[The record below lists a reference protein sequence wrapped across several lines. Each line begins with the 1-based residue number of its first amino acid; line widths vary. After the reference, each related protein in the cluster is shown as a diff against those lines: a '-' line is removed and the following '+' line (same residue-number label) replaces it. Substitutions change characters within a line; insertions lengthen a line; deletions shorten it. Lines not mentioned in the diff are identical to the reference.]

1 MTTDEQKL
9 SEEQKELV
17 AVGASVGA
25 GCHPCVSYH
34 IKAGAKAGLSGDRLL
49 AAVTSAERVA
59 AEAAERMATHARG
72 QLGAEATAP
81 AVASPRDEALASF
94 GAALGANDLANIER
108 HMLAAAQ
115 LGASRPQ
122 LQEAIEMAQKV
133 QENATRIHVREAE
146 NLLEGSA
153 LAASAAGEEGECD
166 DSCPCHADD
175 DAEAASVGATSAIGS
190 ADEASSCREEIASGQ
205 ASDRTAGFAGPMAK
219 LVGSAGA
226 GDAAGLFAGM
236 ADCRA
241 MFEGACA
248 QLAAAQGSE
257 EASVA
262 TLIAA
267 GSTKED

>member
-1 MTTDEQKL
+1 MADEQKL
-9 SEEQKELV
+9 SEEQRELV

-34 IKAGAKAGLSGDRLL
+34 VKAGAKAGLSGDRLL

-59 AEAAERMATHARG
+59 AEAAERMAAHARS
-72 QLGAEATAP
+72 QLVAEATAS
-81 AVASPRDEALASF
+81 VVRSPLDEALASF

-146 NLLEGSA
+146 KLLEGA
-153 LAASAAGEEGECD
+153 TLAAGSAEEGECD
-166 DSCPCHADD
+166 DSCPCHTDD
-175 DAEAASVGATSAIGS
+175 DAASVGATAAIGS
-190 ADEASSCREEIASGQ
+190 AGEASSCGEEVAPGQ
-205 ASDRTAGFAGPMAK
+205 ASNHTAGAPMAK
-219 LVGSAGA
+219 LVASAGA

-236 ADCRA
+236 ADCRT

-248 QLAAAQGSE
+248 QLAAARGKT
-257 EASVA
+257 EASSA
-262 TLIAA
+262 TLTTA

>member
-1 MTTDEQKL
+1 MNLSSFAENATGLWSSGDGRELRIRRWRTTALRAQVYRFRFSARPFDRQHASKGKEIAMTTDAQKL

-59 AEAAERMATHARG
+59 AEA
-72 QLGAEATAP
+72 
-81 AVASPRDEALASF
+81 
-94 GAALGANDLANIER
+94 
-108 HMLAAAQ
+108 
-115 LGASRPQ
+115 
-122 LQEAIEMAQKV
+122 
-133 QENATRIHVREAE
+133 
-146 NLLEGSA
+146 
-153 LAASAAGEEGECD
+153 
-166 DSCPCHADD
+166 
-175 DAEAASVGATSAIGS
+175 AEAASVGATSAIGS

>member
-1 MTTDEQKL
+1 MAIDERKL
-9 SEEQKELV
+9 NEEQKELV

-34 IKAGAKAGLSGDRLL
+34 IKAGAKAGLAGDRLL

-59 AEAAERMATHARG
+59 AEAGERMAAYARG
-72 QLGAEATAP
+72 QLGAEATAA
-81 AVASPRDEALASF
+81 AVGAPLDDALASF

-115 LGASRPQ
+115 LGASRTQ

-146 NLLEGSA
+146 KLLEGST
-153 LAASAAGEEGECD
+153 LAAGVAAEEDGCD
-166 DSCPCHADD
+166 ESCPCHTDVDAD
-175 DAEAASVGATSAIGS
+175 AVSVGATAAIGS
-190 ADEASSCREEIASGQ
+190 AGEANSCGDSIASGQ
-205 ASDRTAGFAGPMAK
+205 ASDRTAGVAGHMAE
-219 LVGSAGA
+219 LVASAGA

-236 ADCRA
+236 TDCRA

-248 QLAAAQGSE
+248 QLAAAQGNT
-257 EASVA
+257 EASPA
-262 TLIAA
+262 TLTTA

>member
-1 MTTDEQKL
+1 MAIDERKL
-9 SEEQKELV
+9 NEEQKELV

-34 IKAGAKAGLSGDRLL
+34 IKAGAKAGLAGDRLL

-59 AEAAERMATHARG
+59 AEAGERMAAYARG
-72 QLGAEATAP
+72 QLGAEATAA
-81 AVASPRDEALASF
+81 AVGAPLDDALASF

-115 LGASRPQ
+115 LGASRTQ

-146 NLLEGSA
+146 KLLEGST
-153 LAASAAGEEGECD
+153 LAAGVAEEDGCD
-166 DSCPCHADD
+166 ESCPCHTDVDAD
-175 DAEAASVGATSAIGS
+175 AVSVGATAAIGS
-190 ADEASSCREEIASGQ
+190 AGKANSCGDSIASGQ
-205 ASDRTAGFAGPMAK
+205 ASDRTAGVAGHMAE
-219 LVGSAGA
+219 LVASAGA

-236 ADCRA
+236 TDCRA

-248 QLAAAQGSE
+248 QLAAAQGNT
-257 EASVA
+257 EASAA
-262 TLIAA
+262 TLTTA

>member
-1 MTTDEQKL
+1 MADEQKL
-9 SEEQKELV
+9 SEEQRELV

-34 IKAGAKAGLSGDRLL
+34 VKAGAKAGLSGDRLL

-59 AEAAERMATHARG
+59 AEAAERMAAHARS

-81 AVASPRDEALASF
+81 VVRSPLDEALASF

-115 LGASRPQ
+115 LGASRTQ
-122 LQEAIEMAQKV
+122 LQAAIEMAQKV

-146 NLLEGSA
+146 KLLEGST
-153 LAASAAGEEGECD
+153 LAAGVAAEEGECG
-166 DSCPCHADD
+166 DSCPCHTDD
-175 DAEAASVGATSAIGS
+175 NAASVGATAAIGS
-190 ADEASSCREEIASGQ
+190 AGEASSCGEESASGQ
-205 ASDRTAGFAGPMAK
+205 ASNHTAGVAGHMAK
-219 LVGSAGA
+219 LVASAGA

-248 QLAAAQGSE
+248 QLAAAQGNT
-257 EASVA
+257 EASAA
-262 TLIAA
+262 TLTTA